1 MPATR
6 PVRVTHTF
14 LRTVTAAV
22 LLAAVGG
29 AASHRAT
36 PDNSRDV
43 APTTSATQSL
53 QVAPFRQFVSPDGRG
68 GYQTAV
74 EQVGKVV
81 AISDSSLTAAS
92 SDGTTKTYL
101 MTPST
106 TAVSLGSDHNGWAS
120 AQFTVN
126 DVVSIVGI
134 VDDGTATATVIAAQ
148 AIANG
153 NGPPMDG

>member
-1 MPATR
+1 VTR
-6 PVRVTHTF
+6 AF
-14 LRTVTAAV
+14 LRTVTAGV
-22 LLAAVGG
+22 LVAAVGG
-29 AASHRAT
+29 AASHWAT
-36 PDNSRDV
+36 SDNSRDV
-43 APTTSATQSL
+43 APASTATQSL
-53 QVAPFRQFVSPDGRG
+53 RVAPFRQVVSPDGRG

-101 MTPST
+101 VTPRT
-106 TAVSLGSDHNGWAS
+106 TAVSLGPDHNGWAS

-134 VDDGTATATVIAAQ
+134 VENGTAIATVIADQ